1 MSYTFSRRDFLKYS
15 ALTAVAVAG
24 AGLLTGCEIQDPN
37 NPVIKKLGY
46 GTTLGTTGGLLKSVD
61 TEGTTGVFTF
71 TVKNNSDAPLPMDPN
86 ESFVVKVLDKDGNS
100 KWSNY
105 FNLSIEAVP
114 GADGKVP
121 DILPQLPVR
130 TVGEY
135 KVHVPDYA
143 GHAPNPEDTL
153 HPELRMTP
161 SVQASS
167 SNSPI
172 FTFQPAP
179 LVRAFLTLLLGSLL

>member
-15 ALTAVAVAG
+15 AMTAVAVAG

-114 GADGKVP
+114 GADSKVP

-143 GHAPNPEDTL
+143 RFAPNSEDTL
-153 HPELRMTP
+153 EFTYIPLPAKSPELRMTWKIP
-161 SVQASS
+161 GSD
-167 SNSPI
+167 
-172 FTFQPAP
+172 
-179 LVRAFLTLLLGSLL
+179 LVK

>member
-61 TEGTTGVFTF
+61 TEGTDGVFTF
-71 TVKNNSDAPLPMDPN
+71 TVKNNSDVALRMTTPYELFTV
-86 ESFVVKVLDKDGNS
+86 EVLDAKGNR
-100 KWSNY
+100 KWNNN
-105 FNLSIEAVP
+105 FNLTIEAVP
-114 GADGKVP
+114 GKDGNTP
-121 DILPQLPVR
+121 NILPELPLR

-135 KVHVPDYA
+135 KVRVPLYA
-143 GHAPNPEDTL
+143 SSAPGPEDTL
-153 HPELRMTP
+153 EFTYIPNPAKSPQLRMTWKIP
-161 SVQASS
+161 GADLVK
-167 SNSPI
+167 SNEG
-172 FTFQPAP
+172 T
-179 LVRAFLTLLLGSLL
+179 GK

>member
-15 ALTAVAVAG
+15 AMTAVAVAG

-105 FNLSIEAVP
+105 CLLYTS
-114 GADGKVP
+114 
-121 DILPQLPVR
+121 
-130 TVGEY
+130 
-135 KVHVPDYA
+135 
-143 GHAPNPEDTL
+143 
-153 HPELRMTP
+153 P
-161 SVQASS
+161 S
-167 SNSPI
+167 P
-172 FTFQPAP
+172 
-179 LVRAFLTLLLGSLL
+179 RD

>member
-61 TEGTTGVFTF
+61 VDKDDTTGVFTF
-71 TVKNNSDAPLPMDPN
+71 TVKNNSDAPLRMDPN
-86 ESFVVKVLDKDGNS
+86 ESFVVKILDKDGNRR
-100 KWSNY
+100 WNNL
-105 FNLSIEAVP
+105 FNLTIEAVP
-114 GADGKVP
+114 GSDGKVP
-121 DILPQLPVR
+121 DILPELPAR

-135 KVHVPDYA
+135 KVRVPFYA
-143 GHAPNPEDTL
+143 SSAPTSEETL
-153 HPELRMTP
+153 EFTFIPLPAKSPELRITWKILG
-161 SVQASS
+161 AD
-167 SNSPI
+167 
-172 FTFQPAP
+172 
-179 LVRAFLTLLLGSLL
+179 LVK

>member
-15 ALTAVAVAG
+15 AMTAVAVAG

-61 TEGTTGVFTF
+61 TEDTTGVFTF
-71 TVKNNSDAPLPMDPN
+71 TVKNNSDAPLRMTPN
-86 ESFVVKVLDKDGNS
+86 DIFTVKVLDATGKT

-105 FNLSIEAVP
+105 FNLSIKAVL
-114 GADGKVP
+114 GEDGKAP
-121 DILPQLPVR
+121 DILPELPPR

-153 HPELRMTP
+153 EFTFIPRPAKSPELRITWKILGADL
-161 SVQASS
+161 VQ
-167 SNSPI
+167 
-172 FTFQPAP
+172 
-179 LVRAFLTLLLGSLL
+179 

>member
-61 TEGTTGVFTF
+61 TEGTDGVFTF
-71 TVKNNSDAPLPMDPN
+71 TVKNNSDAPLLMTPY
-86 ESFVVKVLDKDGNS
+86 ELFTVKVLDAKGNR
-100 KWSNY
+100 KWNNN
-105 FNLSIEAVP
+105 FNLTIEAVP
-114 GADGKVP
+114 GEDGNVP
-121 DILPQLPVR
+121 DIFPNLPPR

-135 KVHVPDYA
+135 KVRVPFYA
-143 GHAPNPEDTL
+143 SSAPTSEETL
-153 HPELRMTP
+153 EFTFIPLPAKSPELRMTWKILG
-161 SVQASS
+161 AD
-167 SNSPI
+167 
-172 FTFQPAP
+172 
-179 LVRAFLTLLLGSLL
+179 LVK

>member
-15 ALTAVAVAG
+15 AMTAVAVAG

-61 TEGTTGVFTF
+61 TEGTDGVFTF
-71 TVKNNSDAPLPMDPN
+71 TVKNNSDAPLRMTPN
-86 ESFVVKVLDKDGNS
+86 DIFTVKVLDAKGNR
-100 KWSNY
+100 KWNNN
-105 FNLSIEAVP
+105 FNLTIEAVP
-114 GADGKVP
+114 GKDGKVP
-121 DILPQLPVR
+121 DILTNLPPR

-143 GHAPNPEDTL
+143 RFAPNSEDTL
-153 HPELRMTP
+153 EFTYIPLPAKSPELRMTWKIP
-161 SVQASS
+161 GTDLVK
-167 SNSPI
+167 SNES
-172 FTFQPAP
+172 T
-179 LVRAFLTLLLGSLL
+179 GK

>member
-15 ALTAVAVAG
+15 AMTAVAVAG

-61 TEGTTGVFTF
+61 TEGTDGVFTF
-71 TVKNNSDAPLPMDPN
+71 TVKNNSDAPLHMDPN

-100 KWSNY
+100 KWNNS
-105 FNLSIEAVP
+105 FNLSIEAVL
-114 GADGKVP
+114 GEDGKAP
-121 DILPQLPVR
+121 DILPELPPR

-143 GHAPNPEDTL
+143 GHAPGPEDTL
-153 HPELRMTP
+153 EFTFIPRPAKSPELRITWKILG
-161 SVQASS
+161 AD
-167 SNSPI
+167 
-172 FTFQPAP
+172 
-179 LVRAFLTLLLGSLL
+179 LVK

>member
-61 TEGTTGVFTF
+61 TEGTDGVFTF
-71 TVKNNSDAPLPMDPN
+71 TVKNNSDAPLRMTTPI
-86 ESFVVKVLDKDGNS
+86 ELFTVEVLDAKGNR
-100 KWSNY
+100 KWNNN

-153 HPELRMTP
+153 EFTYIPLPAKSPELRMTWKILGADL
-161 SVQASS
+161 VK
-167 SNSPI
+167 SNES
-172 FTFQPAP
+172 T
-179 LVRAFLTLLLGSLL
+179 GK

>member
-15 ALTAVAVAG
+15 AMTAVAVAG

-46 GTTLGTTGGLLKSVD
+46 GTTLGTTGGLLKSVSLD
-61 TEGTTGVFTF
+61 GTAGVFTF
-71 TVKNNSDAPLPMDPN
+71 TVKNNSDAPLLMDPK

-105 FNLSIEAVP
+105 FNLSIEAVQ

-121 DILPQLPVR
+121 DILPELPAR

-143 GHAPNPEDTL
+143 GHAPNLEETL
-153 HPELRMTP
+153 EFTFIPRPAKSPELRITWKILG
-161 SVQASS
+161 AD
-167 SNSPI
+167 
-172 FTFQPAP
+172 
-179 LVRAFLTLLLGSLL
+179 LVK

>member
-15 ALTAVAVAG
+15 AMTAVAVAG

-71 TVKNNSDAPLPMDPN
+71 TVKNNSDAPLLMDPK

-105 FNLSIEAVP
+105 FNLSIEAVQ

-121 DILPQLPVR
+121 DILPELPAR

-135 KVHVPDYA
+135 KVRVPLYA
-143 GHAPNPEDTL
+143 SSAPGPEDTL
-153 HPELRMTP
+153 EFTYIPNPAKSPELRMTWKILG
-161 SVQASS
+161 AD
-167 SNSPI
+167 
-172 FTFQPAP
+172 
-179 LVRAFLTLLLGSLL
+179 LVN

>member
-15 ALTAVAVAG
+15 AMTAVAVAG

-46 GTTLGTTGGLLKSVD
+46 GTTLGTTGGLLKSVN

-114 GADGKVP
+114 GADSKVP

-143 GHAPNPEDTL
+143 RFAPNSEDTL
-153 HPELRMTP
+153 EFTYIPLPAKSPELRMTWKIP
-161 SVQASS
+161 GAD
-167 SNSPI
+167 
-172 FTFQPAP
+172 
-179 LVRAFLTLLLGSLL
+179 LVK

>member
-15 ALTAVAVAG
+15 AMTAVAVAG

-61 TEGTTGVFTF
+61 TEGTDGVFTF
-71 TVKNNSDAPLPMDPN
+71 TVKNNSDAPLPMTPN
-86 ESFVVKVLDKDGNS
+86 EIFTVKVLDAKGNH
-100 KWSNY
+100 KWNNN
-105 FNLSIEAVP
+105 FNLTIEAVP

-121 DILPQLPVR
+121 DILTNLPPR

-135 KVHVPDYA
+135 KVHVPNYA
-143 GHAPNPEDTL
+143 EYAPGPEDTL
-153 HPELRMTP
+153 EFTYIPLPAKSPELRMTWKIP
-161 SVQASS
+161 GAD
-167 SNSPI
+167 
-172 FTFQPAP
+172 
-179 LVRAFLTLLLGSLL
+179 LVK

>member
-15 ALTAVAVAG
+15 AMTAVAVAG

-61 TEGTTGVFTF
+61 TKGTTGVFTF
-71 TVKNNSDAPLPMDPN
+71 TVKNNSDAPLPMNPN

-114 GADGKVP
+114 GADGKFP

-143 GHAPNPEDTL
+143 GYAPSPEDTL
-153 HPELRMTP
+153 EFTYIPNPAKSPKLRMTWKILG
-161 SVQASS
+161 AD
-167 SNSPI
+167 
-172 FTFQPAP
+172 
-179 LVRAFLTLLLGSLL
+179 LVK

>member
-15 ALTAVAVAG
+15 AMTAVAVAG

-61 TEGTTGVFTF
+61 TEGTDGVFTF
-71 TVKNNSDAPLPMDPN
+71 TVKNNSDAPLHMATPN
-86 ESFVVKVLDKDGNS
+86 ERFVVKVLDKDGNS

-105 FNLSIEAVP
+105 FNLSIEAVQ

-143 GHAPNPEDTL
+143 GHAPNLEDTL
-153 HPELRMTP
+153 EFTFIPRPAKSPELRITWKIP
-161 SVQASS
+161 GADLVK
-167 SNSPI
+167 SNES
-172 FTFQPAP
+172 T
-179 LVRAFLTLLLGSLL
+179 GK

>member
-15 ALTAVAVAG
+15 AMTAVAVAG

-114 GADGKVP
+114 GADSKVP

-143 GHAPNPEDTL
+143 KFAPNSEDTL
-153 HPELRMTP
+153 EFTYIPLPAKSPELRMTWKIP
-161 SVQASS
+161 GAD
-167 SNSPI
+167 
-172 FTFQPAP
+172 
-179 LVRAFLTLLLGSLL
+179 LVK

>member
-61 TEGTTGVFTF
+61 TEGTDGVFTF
-71 TVKNNSDAPLPMDPN
+71 TVKNNSDASLRMTTPIELFTV
-86 ESFVVKVLDKDGNS
+86 EVLDAKGNR
-100 KWSNY
+100 KWNNN
-105 FNLSIEAVP
+105 FNLTIEAVP
-114 GADGKVP
+114 GEDGKVP
-121 DILPQLPVR
+121 EILPGLPPR

-135 KVHVPDYA
+135 KVRVPFYA
-143 GHAPNPEDTL
+143 SSAPGPEDTL
-153 HPELRMTP
+153 EFTYTPNPAKSPGLRMTWKILG
-161 SVQASS
+161 AD
-167 SNSPI
+167 
-172 FTFQPAP
+172 
-179 LVRAFLTLLLGSLL
+179 LVK

>member
-15 ALTAVAVAG
+15 AMTAVAVAG

-61 TEGTTGVFTF
+61 TEGTDGVFTF
-71 TVKNNSDAPLPMDPN
+71 TVKNNSDAPLPMTPN
-86 ESFVVKVLDKDGNS
+86 DIFTVKVLDAKGNR
-100 KWSNY
+100 KWNNN
-105 FNLSIEAVP
+105 FNLTIEAVP

-121 DILPQLPVR
+121 DILTNLPPR

-143 GHAPNPEDTL
+143 GYAPGPEDTL
-153 HPELRMTP
+153 EFTYTPNPAKSPALRMTWKIP
-161 SVQASS
+161 GAD
-167 SNSPI
+167 
-172 FTFQPAP
+172 
-179 LVRAFLTLLLGSLL
+179 LVK

>member
-15 ALTAVAVAG
+15 AMTAVAVAG

-71 TVKNNSDAPLPMDPN
+71 TVKNNSDAPLRMTPN
-86 ESFVVKVLDKDGNS
+86 DIFTVKVLDATGKT

-105 FNLSIEAVP
+105 FNLSIKAVL
-114 GADGKVP
+114 GEDGKAP
-121 DILPQLPVR
+121 DILPELPPR

-143 GHAPNPEDTL
+143 GHAPNPEETL
-153 HPELRMTP
+153 EFTFIPRPAKSPELRITWKIP
-161 SVQASS
+161 GAD
-167 SNSPI
+167 
-172 FTFQPAP
+172 
-179 LVRAFLTLLLGSLL
+179 LVK

>member
-15 ALTAVAVAG
+15 AMTAVAVAG

-61 TEGTTGVFTF
+61 LDGTAGVFTF
-71 TVKNNSDAPLPMDPN
+71 TVKNNSDAPLLMDPK

-105 FNLSIEAVP
+105 FNLSIEAVQ
-114 GADGKVP
+114 GADGKAP
-121 DILPQLPVR
+121 DILPELPAR

-143 GHAPNPEDTL
+143 GHAPNLEETL
-153 HPELRMTP
+153 EFTFIPRPAKSTELRITWKILG
-161 SVQASS
+161 AD
-167 SNSPI
+167 
-172 FTFQPAP
+172 
-179 LVRAFLTLLLGSLL
+179 LVK

>member
-15 ALTAVAVAG
+15 AMTAVAVAG

-71 TVKNNSDAPLPMDPN
+71 TVKNNSDAPLRMTPN
-86 ESFVVKVLDKDGNS
+86 DIFTVKVLDAKGNR
-100 KWSNY
+100 KWNNN
-105 FNLSIEAVP
+105 FNLTIEAVL
-114 GADGKVP
+114 GEDGNVP
-121 DILPQLPVR
+121 DILPELPPR

-143 GHAPNPEDTL
+143 GYAPGPEDTL
-153 HPELRMTP
+153 EFTYIPNPAESPELRMTWKIP
-161 SVQASS
+161 GAD
-167 SNSPI
+167 
-172 FTFQPAP
+172 
-179 LVRAFLTLLLGSLL
+179 LVK

>member
-15 ALTAVAVAG
+15 AMTAVAVAG

-71 TVKNNSDAPLPMDPN
+71 TVKNNSDAPLHMATPN
-86 ESFVVKVLDKDGNS
+86 ESFVVKVLDATGKTKWSNLMNLSIAAVPGKDGNT
-100 KWSNY
+100 
-105 FNLSIEAVP
+105 
-114 GADGKVP
+114 P
-121 DILPQLPVR
+121 DILPELPPR

-135 KVHVPDYA
+135 KVRVPLYA
-143 GHAPNPEDTL
+143 SSAPGPEDTL
-153 HPELRMTP
+153 EFTYIPNPAKSPELRITWKIP
-161 SVQASS
+161 GADLVK
-167 SNSPI
+167 SNES
-172 FTFQPAP
+172 T
-179 LVRAFLTLLLGSLL
+179 GK

>member
-15 ALTAVAVAG
+15 AMTAVAVAG

-71 TVKNNSDAPLPMDPN
+71 TVKNNSDAPLRMTPN
-86 ESFVVKVLDKDGNS
+86 DIFTVKVLDATGKT

-105 FNLSIEAVP
+105 FNLSIKAVL
-114 GADGKVP
+114 GEDGKAP
-121 DILPQLPVR
+121 DILPELPPR

-153 HPELRMTP
+153 EFIYIPNPAKSPELRITWKIP
-161 SVQASS
+161 GAD
-167 SNSPI
+167 
-172 FTFQPAP
+172 
-179 LVRAFLTLLLGSLL
+179 LGK

>member
-15 ALTAVAVAG
+15 AMTAVAVAG

-61 TEGTTGVFTF
+61 TEVTTGVFTF
-71 TVKNNSDAPLPMDPN
+71 TVKNNSDAPLRMTPN
-86 ESFVVKVLDKDGNS
+86 DIFTVKVLDATGKT

-105 FNLSIEAVP
+105 FNLSIKAVL
-114 GADGKVP
+114 GEDGKAP
-121 DILPQLPVR
+121 DILPELPPR

-153 HPELRMTP
+153 EFIYIPNPAKSPELRITWKIP
-161 SVQASS
+161 GADLVK
-167 SNSPI
+167 SNES
-172 FTFQPAP
+172 T
-179 LVRAFLTLLLGSLL
+179 GK

>member
-15 ALTAVAVAG
+15 AMTAVAVAG

-61 TEGTTGVFTF
+61 TEGTDGVFTF
-71 TVKNNSDAPLPMDPN
+71 TVKNSSDAPLRMTPPN
-86 ESFVVKVLDKDGNS
+86 ELFTVEVLDAKGNR
-100 KWSNY
+100 KWNNN
-105 FNLSIEAVP
+105 FNLTIEAVP
-114 GADGKVP
+114 GEDGNVP
-121 DILPQLPVR
+121 DIFPNLPPR

-143 GHAPNPEDTL
+143 GYAPGPEDTL
-153 HPELRMTP
+153 EFTYIPNPAKSPELRMTWKILG
-161 SVQASS
+161 AD
-167 SNSPI
+167 
-172 FTFQPAP
+172 
-179 LVRAFLTLLLGSLL
+179 LVK

>member
-15 ALTAVAVAG
+15 AMTAVAVAG

-61 TEGTTGVFTF
+61 TEGTDGVFTF
-71 TVKNNSDAPLPMDPN
+71 TVKNNSDAPLPMTPT
-86 ESFVVKVLDKDGNS
+86 ELFTVKVLDAKGNR
-100 KWSNY
+100 KWNNN
-105 FNLSIEAVP
+105 FNLTIEAVP

-121 DILPQLPVR
+121 DILTNLPPR

-143 GHAPNPEDTL
+143 GHAPNSEDTL
-153 HPELRMTP
+153 EFTFIPRPAKSPELRITWKIP
-161 SVQASS
+161 GAD
-167 SNSPI
+167 
-172 FTFQPAP
+172 
-179 LVRAFLTLLLGSLL
+179 LVK

>member
-15 ALTAVAVAG
+15 AMTAVAVAG
-24 AGLLTGCEIQDPN
+24 AGLLTSCEIQDPN

-61 TEGTTGVFTF
+61 LDGTAGVFTF
-71 TVKNNSDAPLPMDPN
+71 TVKNNSDAPLHMATPN
-86 ESFVVKVLDKDGNS
+86 ERFVVKVLDKDGNS

-114 GADGKVP
+114 GEDGKVP
-121 DILPQLPVR
+121 EILPELPPR

-135 KVHVPDYA
+135 KVRVPFYA
-143 GHAPNPEDTL
+143 SSAPGPEDTL
-153 HPELRMTP
+153 EFTYTPNPAKSPELRMTWKILG
-161 SVQASS
+161 AD
-167 SNSPI
+167 
-172 FTFQPAP
+172 
-179 LVRAFLTLLLGSLL
+179 LVK

>member
-15 ALTAVAVAG
+15 AMTAVAVAG

-114 GADGKVP
+114 GADSKVP

-143 GHAPNPEDTL
+143 RFAPNSEDTL
-153 HPELRMTP
+153 EFTYISLPAKSPELRMTWKIP
-161 SVQASS
+161 GAD
-167 SNSPI
+167 
-172 FTFQPAP
+172 
-179 LVRAFLTLLLGSLL
+179 LVK

>member
-15 ALTAVAVAG
+15 AMTAVAVAG

-61 TEGTTGVFTF
+61 TEGTDGVFTF
-71 TVKNNSDAPLPMDPN
+71 TVKNNSDAPLRMTPN
-86 ESFVVKVLDKDGNS
+86 DIFTVKVLDAKGNS
-100 KWSNY
+100 KWNNNFS
-105 FNLSIEAVP
+105 LTIEAVQ

-121 DILPQLPVR
+121 DILPELPAR

-143 GHAPNPEDTL
+143 GHAPNPEETL
-153 HPELRMTP
+153 E
-161 SVQASS
+161 
-167 SNSPI
+167 
-172 FTFQPAP
+172 FTFIPRPAKSP
-179 LVRAFLTLLLGSLL
+179 GLRITWKILGADLVK

>member
-15 ALTAVAVAG
+15 AMTAVAVAG

-71 TVKNNSDAPLPMDPN
+71 TVKNNSDAPLRMTPN
-86 ESFVVKVLDKDGNS
+86 DIFTVKVLDATGKT

-105 FNLSIEAVP
+105 FNLSIKAVL
-114 GADGKVP
+114 GEDGKAP
-121 DILPQLPVR
+121 GILPELPPR

-153 HPELRMTP
+153 EFIYIPNPAKSPELRITWKIP
-161 SVQASS
+161 GADLVK
-167 SNSPI
+167 SNES
-172 FTFQPAP
+172 T
-179 LVRAFLTLLLGSLL
+179 GK

>member
-61 TEGTTGVFTF
+61 TEGTDGVFTF
-71 TVKNNSDAPLPMDPN
+71 TVKNNSDAPLPMTPY
-86 ESFVVKVLDKDGNS
+86 ELFTVKVLDAEGNR
-100 KWSNY
+100 KWNNN
-105 FNLSIEAVP
+105 FNLTIEAVP

-121 DILPQLPVR
+121 DILTNLPPR

-143 GHAPNPEDTL
+143 RFAPDPEDTL
-153 HPELRMTP
+153 EFTYIPNPAKSPELRMTWKILG
-161 SVQASS
+161 AD
-167 SNSPI
+167 
-172 FTFQPAP
+172 
-179 LVRAFLTLLLGSLL
+179 LVK

>member
-15 ALTAVAVAG
+15 AMTAVAVAG

-61 TEGTTGVFTF
+61 TEDTTGVFTF
-71 TVKNNSDAPLPMDPN
+71 TVKNNSDAPLRMTPN
-86 ESFVVKVLDKDGNS
+86 DIFTVKVLDATGKT

-105 FNLSIEAVP
+105 FNLSIKAVL
-114 GADGKVP
+114 GEDGKAP
-121 DILPQLPVR
+121 DILPELPPR

-153 HPELRMTP
+153 EFIYIPNPAKSPELRITWKIP
-161 SVQASS
+161 GADLVK
-167 SNSPI
+167 SNES
-172 FTFQPAP
+172 T
-179 LVRAFLTLLLGSLL
+179 GK

>member
-15 ALTAVAVAG
+15 AMTAVAVAG

-46 GTTLGTTGGLLKSVD
+46 GTTLSTTGGLLKSVD

-71 TVKNNSDAPLPMDPN
+71 TVKNNSDASLRMDPH

-100 KWSNY
+100 KWNNS
-105 FNLSIEAVP
+105 FNLSIAAVP
-114 GADGKVP
+114 GKDGKVP
-121 DILPQLPVR
+121 DILTELPAR

-135 KVHVPDYA
+135 KVHVPGYA

-153 HPELRMTP
+153 EFIFIPRPANQPELRITWKIP
-161 SVQASS
+161 GTDLVK
-167 SNSPI
+167 SNEG
-172 FTFQPAP
+172 T
-179 LVRAFLTLLLGSLL
+179 GK